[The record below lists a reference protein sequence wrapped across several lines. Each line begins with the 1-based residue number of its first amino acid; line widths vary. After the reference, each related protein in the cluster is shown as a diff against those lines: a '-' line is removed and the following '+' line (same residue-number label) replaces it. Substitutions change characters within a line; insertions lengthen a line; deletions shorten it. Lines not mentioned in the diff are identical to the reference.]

1 MRIFIAILFL
11 IVVSLIDLA
20 FTPYFSLFH
29 IKPYAIIL
37 FLYFFTL
44 KFSPLSALI
53 VAGFTGFLYD
63 IFAPDWFGLHIIAFS
78 TFVYVEIALRDRV
91 YWERMISLLFL
102 FAGAF
107 FIRLVVDVPF
117 YAGFL
122 KAFTSVFTSA
132 LPGALIN
139 LLAGLVVKIIIDAKQ
154 KNAI

>member
-1 MRIFIAILFL
+1 MRIFITIVFL

-20 FTPYFSLFH
+20 FTPYFSLLH
-29 IKPYAIIL
+29 VKPYAIIL

-63 IFAPDWFGLHIIAFS
+63 IFSPDWFGLHMIAFS
-78 TFVYVEIALRDRV
+78 TFVYVEIVLRDRV
-91 YWERMISLLFL
+91 FWERMGSLIVL

-107 FIRLVVDVPF
+107 FVRLVVDVPF

-122 KAFTSVFTSA
+122 KAFISVFVSV
-132 LPGALIN
+132 LPGAVIN

-154 KNAI
+154 KNAL

>member
-1 MRIFIAILFL
+1 MRIFIAIVFL
-11 IVVSLIDLA
+11 IAVSLIDLA
-20 FTPYFSLFH
+20 FTPYFSLLH

-63 IFAPDWFGLHIIAFS
+63 IFSPDWFGLHMIAFS

-91 YWERMISLLFL
+91 FWERLGSLIVL

-107 FIRLVVDVPF
+107 FVRLVVDVPF

-122 KAFTSVFTSA
+122 KSFISIFTSV

-139 LLAGLVVKIIIDAKQ
+139 LLAGLAVKFIIDAMQ
-154 KNAI
+154 KNAL